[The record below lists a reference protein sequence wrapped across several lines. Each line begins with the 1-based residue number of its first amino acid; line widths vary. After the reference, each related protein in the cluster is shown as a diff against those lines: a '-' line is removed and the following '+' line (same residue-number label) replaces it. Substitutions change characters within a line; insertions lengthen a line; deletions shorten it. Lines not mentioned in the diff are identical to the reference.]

1 MNLYSLKTSLLSSL
15 KPVKYNFFNTHNN
28 GYHLYHTK
36 SIIDILLR
44 DLHTLT
50 YSIPTLLTKQTLL
63 LSPPY
68 IFGSIGNKIVRP

>member
-1 MNLYSLKTSLLSSL
+1 MNLYSLKISLLSLL
-15 KPVKYNFFNTHNN
+15 KLIKYNFFNTHNN

-36 SIIDILLR
+36 SITDILSG
-44 DLHTLT
+44 DLHILT

-68 IFGSIGNKIVRP
+68 IFGSIGNKIVSP